1 MNTRGAMKTR
11 EEKMAVLAEAMQ
23 IMAEEI
29 ARDDADRSESPS
41 FYKYRDQ
48 VIELHRQGYTIAGI
62 ARELN
67 TAVSSVS
74 DWVSR
79 LGLKKNKVTRDG
91 PGAIPRKKSLTGKVQ
106 KYTLLTVKEQNKKL
120 KEERNHERQDE
131 QPLNSHDDGIAGS
144 ESVTY

>member
-1 MNTRGAMKTR
+1 MKTR

-29 ARDDADRSESPS
+29 ARNDADRSESPS

-48 VIELHRQGYTIAGI
+48 VIELHRQGYTMAGI
-62 ARELN
+62 ARELK
-67 TAVSSVS
+67 VPSSSVT
-74 DWVSR
+74 DWVNR
-79 LGLKKNKVTRDG
+79 LGLDKNRVTKNG
-91 PGAIPRKKSLTGKVQ
+91 PGAIPRKKSLSGKVQ

-120 KEERNHERQDE
+120 KEERNHEGQDE
-131 QPLNSHDDGIAGS
+131 QPRNSHDDGIAGS

>member
-1 MNTRGAMKTR
+1 MKTR

-29 ARDDADRSESPS
+29 ARDEADRRESPS

-48 VIELHRQGYTIAGI
+48 VIELHKQGYTMAGI
-62 ARELN
+62 ARELH
-67 TAVSSVS
+67 VPSSS
-74 DWVSR
+74 ATDWVYR
-79 LGLKKNKVTRDG
+79 LGLKKNKMTKNG
-91 PGAIPRKKSLTGKVQ
+91 PGSIQRKKSLSGKAQ

-120 KEERNHERQDE
+120 KEERNHEGQDE
-131 QPLNSHDDGIAGS
+131 QPRNSHDDGIAGS